1 MHFKSKITTMLRRNL
16 LLLFVLSLLLT
27 QLHAQ
32 KVDMNLFQGMR
43 PRNIGPAG
51 MSGRVT
57 ALAADP
63 RNTDI
68 LYIGTASGGLW
79 KTTNAGTT
87 FKPVFD
93 EQPVASIGAL
103 AVDPL
108 RPDVIWAGTGEGNP
122 RNSVTGGYG
131 IYKSLDGGK
140 TWSLS
145 GLEATRHIH
154 RIIVNPVNSDIV
166 YAGAIG
172 SPWGPNKERGVF
184 KTTDGGKSWEKI
196 LYTNDTTGV
205 CDMVM
210 DPTNPDKLFV
220 GMWNHQRWPW
230 YLNSGGPGSGLYMTL
245 NGGKTFTRV
254 LNGIPEQ
261 TGRIGLAIASSRPD
275 YVYAYVE
282 SKTTAIYRST
292 DGGFTWEKRGDKGI
306 GNRPFYYAE
315 IYVDPKNENR
325 LYTLYSSI
333 NMSEDGGLTFPITV
347 AQNVHSDH
355 HAWWIDPANSNH
367 MIDGNDGGMAITYD
381 MGVNWRHITNLPLG
395 QFYHVN
401 VDMEEPYRIYGG
413 LQDNG
418 SWVGPGY
425 TWYRGGII
433 NEFWHF
439 LMGGDGFD
447 AMPVAGDPRYCYGQS
462 QGGSVSRQDLL
473 TGSSRSIR
481 PAGDRGERLRFNWNS
496 ALAQD
501 PFDNNTI
508 YFGSQFVH
516 KSTNRG
522 DKWEKI
528 SPDLTTNDADK
539 ISKASRSGGITMD
552 ATGAETH
559 CTVITISPSK
569 VQKDLIW
576 AGTDDGNV
584 QYTNDGGKTWINV
597 TENIKGAPKK
607 AWIPQVTASVYNAA
621 EAFAVL
627 NNYRLGDYS
636 SYLYYTKDFGKTWVR
651 IIDNTDVW
659 GYVLCFVQDPVEPKL
674 MFAGTEYGLYVSF
687 DKGETWNKWM
697 IGYPTVSTYDL
708 VIHPR
713 ENDLVIAT
721 FGRSIWILDNIV
733 PLRDVA
739 RSGGKLLSDKI
750 FAFNSSPTVM
760 ATTKSLPGYYYKG
773 DAMYEGENREI
784 TASLLYYAS
793 EEKTEKLKADII
805 NSDGVLIRTI
815 ESDVKKGVNK
825 LRWRF
830 DTNPI
835 PTAGQITRVQPQ
847 GQPAEQGR
855 AQFGGGGAGGT
866 GGGGGRGGFGGGANA
881 MPGDYT
887 IKLSYNGGTSSSMI
901 NLKSDP
907 RLPAPNTEIMKANLK
922 RVDPIATRIKV
933 LNEAYQKFYDCSIM
947 ITKVDDLTKK
957 NPAFA
962 ESLKDFHPQLKEKY
976 DGIERKLSG
985 RPDGLFV
992 KINGYRV
999 LTTATNVLTEEEEK
1013 TVASIPASIDEA
1025 LKIINEFL
1033 SVDWVGYQ
1041 NNLSNKQIALEVILK

>member
-1 MHFKSKITTMLRRNL
+1 MLRKNL
-16 LLLFVLSLLLT
+16 LLFFALSLLLT

-32 KVDMNLFQGMR
+32 KVDMNLFQGMQ

-57 ALAADP
+57 AIAADP

-79 KTTNAGTT
+79 KTNNAGTT

-103 AVDPL
+103 AVDPI
-108 RPDVIWAGTGEGNP
+108 RPDIIWAGTGEGNP

-140 TWSLS
+140 TWILS
-145 GLEATRHIH
+145 GLEETRHIH

-184 KTTDGGKSWEKI
+184 KTVDGGKNWEKI
-196 LYTNDTTGV
+196 LFTNDTTGV

-220 GMWNHQRWPW
+220 GMWNHQRWP
-230 YLNSGGPGSGLYMTL
+230 YYFKSGSNGSGLYMTL
-245 NGGKTFTRV
+245 DGGKKFTR
-254 LNGIPEQ
+254 LTKGLPEES
-261 TGRIGLAIASSRPD
+261 GRIGLAIAKNRPE
-275 YVYAYVE
+275 YVYAFVE
-282 SKTTAIYRST
+282 SKATAIYRST
-292 DGGFTWEKRGDKGI
+292 DGGFTWEKRGEKGI

-333 NMSEDGGLTFPITV
+333 NMSEDGGLTFPKLI
-347 AQNVHSDH
+347 AENVHLDH
-355 HAWWIDPANSNH
+355 HAWWIDPNNSSH

-381 MGVNWRHITNLPLG
+381 MGANWRHITNLPLG

-401 VDMEEPYRIYGG
+401 VDMEEPYRVYGG

-418 SWVGPGY
+418 SWVGPAY
-425 TWYRGGII
+425 TWKRGGIF
-433 NEFWHF
+433 NEEWEF

-462 QGGSVSRQDLL
+462 QGGSVSRADLL
-473 TGSSRSIR
+473 TGGSKSIR
-481 PAGDRGERLRFNWNS
+481 PTGDRGERLRFNWNS

-508 YFGSQFVH
+508 YFGSQYVH

-522 DKWEKI
+522 DKWDKI
-528 SPDLTTNDADK
+528 SPDLTTNDAEK
-539 ISKASRSGGITMD
+539 IAKVARSGGMTLD

-584 QYTNDGGKTWINV
+584 QYTKDGGKTWINV
-597 TENIKGAPKK
+597 TDNIKGAPKK
-607 AWIPQVTASVYNAA
+607 AWVPQVTASQHNAA
-621 EAFAVL
+621 EAFVVL
-627 NNYRLGDYS
+627 NNYRTGDYS
-636 SYLYYTKDFGKTWVR
+636 SYLYYTSDFGKTWVR

-659 GYVLCFVQDPVEPKL
+659 GYVLCFIQDPVEPRL
-674 MFAGTEYGLYVSF
+674 LFAGTEYGLYVSF
-687 DKGETWNKWM
+687 DKGEIWNKWTV
-697 IGYPTVSTYDL
+697 GYPTVSTYDL

-721 FGRSIWILDNIV
+721 FGRSIWVLDNIV
-733 PLRDVA
+733 PLRDIA
-739 RSGGKLLSDKI
+739 RSAGKILTDKI

-760 ATTKSLPGYYYKG
+760 ATTKNLPGYYFKG
-773 DAMYEGENREI
+773 DAMYEGQNKEI
-784 TASLLYYAS
+784 GASIMYYAS
-793 EEKTEKLKADII
+793 EETTEKLKADIV
-805 NSDGVLIRTI
+805 NSDGVVIKTI

-835 PTAGQITRVQPQ
+835 ITAGQIIRNQTTQTD
-847 GQPAEQGR
+847 QGR
-855 AQFGGGGAGGT
+855 GPGGGGA
-866 GGGGGRGGFGGGANA
+866 RGGFGGGANA
-881 MPGDYT
+881 MPGDYN
-887 IKLSYNGGTSSSMI
+887 IKISYKDATSSSKI
-901 NLKSDP
+901 NIRSDP
-907 RLPAPNTEIMKANLK
+907 RLPAPNTENMKANLK
-922 RVDPIATRIKV
+922 RVEPIASRVKV
-933 LNEAYQKFYDCSIM
+933 LNEAYQKFFDCSAM
-947 ITKVDDLTKK
+947 ITKIDDLTRK
-957 NPAFA
+957 NTLFA
-962 ESLKDFHPQLKEKY
+962 ESLKDFHPQFKEKY

-985 RPDGLFV
+985 RPDGLFA
-992 KINGYRV
+992 KINGYRT
-999 LTTATNVLTEEEEK
+999 LTTATNSLTEDEEK
-1013 TVASIPASIDEA
+1013 AISAIPSSIDEA
-1025 LKIINEFL
+1025 LKMINDFL
-1033 SVDWVGYQ
+1033 AVDWVSYQ
-1041 NNLSNKQIALEVILK
+1041 SKLTNKQVPLEAIIK